1 MYSMPAHLGL
11 IWRHKIDRLGLIRE
25 EQNRAAGDNK
35 RRHEMDEVRNNL
47 EKIRILAD
55 SREWPGSD
63 IRRVLEMLKEK
74 DLLGGYEKELDT
86 AVYRNIFRIWKLAYE
101 RKSAPCYE
109 GKLDFV
115 EARILEFYRNEQN
128 LSRECAD
135 EVLEYIRVIGA
146 GLVTNGGKPA
156 DTADE
161 KPAAAAEATEETE
174 ESETKAPEPCKGRE
188 ANNSRCICSRKFVIF
203 LVSAAAAAVFGVVIA
218 ESFRKRS
225 GNRGKE
231 DGKNQSC
238 KRISADRNNAGHSG
252 WISEK

>member
-109 GKLDFV
+109 GNWILWKPGSSSFT
-115 EARILEFYRNEQN
+115 EMNRICPGNARMRFWN
-128 LSRECAD
+128 
-135 EVLEYIRVIGA
+135 
-146 GLVTNGGKPA
+146 
-156 DTADE
+156 
-161 KPAAAAEATEETE
+161 
-174 ESETKAPEPCKGRE
+174 
-188 ANNSRCICSRKFVIF
+188 
-203 LVSAAAAAVFGVVIA
+203 
-218 ESFRKRS
+218 
-225 GNRGKE
+225 
-231 DGKNQSC
+231 
-238 KRISADRNNAGHSG
+238 
-252 WISEK
+252 ISE